1 MTVEDRGGDA
11 ETVRLRQ
18 GYGGQAARFTEV
30 LMKRREFLVGAAGIV
45 GAAGLGLGQGQ
56 APGAPGQP
64 PPSQEGGRGGRGG
77 GGRGGSANV
86 PAAKLARIAIMT
98 LNHGSMLKLPWNA
111 NPNPNQTLAL
121 MDLPQYYIDT
131 YGVRDVEFQHGHV
144 AQDTRNPDAAFFKE
158 LKAKFDAVGSR
169 ANQINIE
176 IGTMAQMGADGK
188 AAALA
193 GDARATWLETAK
205 KWADVS
211 PLLGIKRLML
221 NQGALT
227 DDSKEGVISLWKELQ
242 DYARPKEIM
251 ISNETRGT
259 GFPTPGGRGGQAA
272 APAPPPAPAMPEE
285 ERLRYV
291 WGILNECIEKS
302 GGYSNLDFGGAGRFR
317 NQQQLHDAIKG
328 MMNRNAGSMHIKS
341 SPDWDIGK
349 AVAFAES
356 IGFRGLYTIEVN
368 PDPAIRIVY
377 NTILANIA

>member
-1 MTVEDRGGDA
+1 
-11 ETVRLRQ
+11 
-18 GYGGQAARFTEV
+18 
-30 LMKRREFLVGAAGIV
+30 MKRREFLVGAAGIV
-45 GAAGLGLGQGQ
+45 GAAGLGLGQSQ
-56 APGAPGQP
+56 APGAGQAP
-64 PPSQEGGRGGRGG
+64 AGQDGGRGGRGG
-77 GGRGGSANV
+77 GGRGGPANV

-131 YGVRDVEFQHGHV
+131 YGVRDVEFQHGHL
-144 AQDTRNPDAAFFKE
+144 AQDGRNPDSAFFKE

-176 IGTMAQMGADGK
+176 IGTMAQMGPDGK
-188 AAALA
+188 ATALA
-193 GDARATWLETAK
+193 GEARANWLETAK
-205 KWADVS
+205 KWVDVS
-211 PLLGIKRLML
+211 PVLGIKRLML

-242 DYARPKEIM
+242 DYARPKGIM
-251 ISNETRGT
+251 ISAETRGT
-259 GFPTPGGRGGQAA
+259 GAPTAGGRGAAGQAA
-272 APAPPPAPAMPEE
+272 PSAPPSAPAMPEP

-302 GGYSNLDFGGAGRFR
+302 GGYSNLDFGGAGRFK
-317 NQQQLHDAIKG
+317 NQQQLHEAIKG
-328 MMNRNAGSMHIKS
+328 LMKRSAGSMHIKS
-341 SPDWDIGK
+341 SPDWDIGR
-349 AVAFAES
+349 AIAFAES
-356 IGFRGLYTIEVN
+356 IGFQGLYTIEVN

>member
-1 MTVEDRGGDA
+1 M
-11 ETVRLRQ
+11 
-18 GYGGQAARFTEV
+18 
-30 LMKRREFLVGAAGIV
+30 
-45 GAAGLGLGQGQ
+45 
-56 APGAPGQP
+56 
-64 PPSQEGGRGGRGG
+64 
-77 GGRGGSANV
+77 

-98 LNHGSMLKLPWNA
+98 LNHGSMLKLPWNT

-121 MDLPQYYIDT
+121 MDLPQYHIDT

-144 AQDTRNPDAAFFKE
+144 AQDTSNPDAAFFKE
-158 LKAKFDAVGSR
+158 MKAKFDAVGSR

-176 IGTMAQMGADGK
+176 IGTMAQMGPDGK

-193 GDARATWLETAK
+193 GEARATWLATAK
-205 KWADVS
+205 KWVDVA

-242 DYARPKEIM
+242 DYATAERDHDLQRNPRQRRAD
-251 ISNETRGT
+251 S
-259 GFPTPGGRGGQAA
+259 QAA
-272 APAPPPAPAMPEE
+272 AAAVEAQRTRRRRHRRRQRPSLPEP

-328 MMNRNAGSMHIKS
+328 MMKRSSGSMHIKS
-341 SPDWDIGK
+341 SPDWDIGR

-356 IGFRGLYTIEVN
+356 IGFKGLYTIEVN

>member
-1 MTVEDRGGDA
+1 
-11 ETVRLRQ
+11 
-18 GYGGQAARFTEV
+18 
-30 LMKRREFLVGAAGIV
+30 MKRRAFLIGTAGVV
-45 GAAGLGLGQGQ
+45 GAAGLGFAQGQPPAGPAGQ
-56 APGAPGQP
+56 APPAGQGA
-64 PPSQEGGRGGRGG
+64 SRGGRGG
-77 GGRGGSANV
+77 GRGGPANV
-86 PAAKLARIAIMT
+86 PEAKLARIAIMT
-98 LNHGSMLKLPWNA
+98 LNHGSMLRLPWNA
-111 NPNPNQTLAL
+111 TPNPNQTLAL
-121 MDLPQYYIDT
+121 MDLPEYYIDT
-131 YGVRDVEFQHGHV
+131 YGVRDVEFQHGHL
-144 AQDTRNPDAAFFKE
+144 AQDTTNPDPAFFKE
-158 LKAKFDAVGSR
+158 VKAKFDAVGSR

-176 IGTMAQMGADGK
+176 IGTMAQLGADGR

-193 GDARATWLETAK
+193 GEARANWLATAK
-205 KWADVS
+205 RWVDAS

-242 DYARPKEIM
+242 DYATPKGIM
-251 ISNETRGT
+251 ISAETRGS
-259 GFPTPGGRGGQAA
+259 GVPMPGGRGQGQAA
-272 APAPPPAPAMPEE
+272 APAPPPAPEMPES

-328 MMNRNAGSMHIKS
+328 LMKRSAGSMHIKS
-341 SPDWDIGK
+341 SPDWDIGR

-356 IGFRGLYTIEVN
+356 IGYKGLYTIEVN

>member
-1 MTVEDRGGDA
+1 
-11 ETVRLRQ
+11 
-18 GYGGQAARFTEV
+18 
-30 LMKRREFLVGAAGIV
+30 MKRREFLLGAAGAA
-45 GAAGLGLGQGQ
+45 GAAGVGWAQGQ
-56 APGAPGQP
+56 APAGQSP
-64 PPSQEGGRGGRGG
+64 PAGQGQGRGGRGG
-77 GGRGGSANV
+77 GGGRGGPANV

-111 NPNPNQTLAL
+111 APNANQTLAL
-121 MDLPQYYIDT
+121 LDVPQYYIDT
-131 YGVRDVEFQHGHV
+131 YGVRNVEFQHAHV
-144 AQDTRNPDAAFFKE
+144 AQDTTNPDPAFFKE

-193 GDARATWLETAK
+193 GDARAAWLTTAK
-205 KWADVS
+205 KWVDVA

-221 NQGALT
+221 NQGVLT
-227 DDSKEGVISLWKELQ
+227 DDSKEGVTSLWKDLQ

-251 ISNETRGT
+251 ISNETRGS
-259 GFPTPGGRGGQAA
+259 GVPTAGGRGGAGQP
-272 APAPPPAPAMPEE
+272 APAPPDMPEP

-291 WGILNECIEKS
+291 WGILNECVEKS

-328 MMNRNAGSMHIKS
+328 LMPRNAGSLHIKS

-356 IGFRGLYTIEVN
+356 IGFKGLYTIEVN

>member
-1 MTVEDRGGDA
+1 
-11 ETVRLRQ
+11 
-18 GYGGQAARFTEV
+18 
-30 LMKRREFLVGAAGIV
+30 MKRRAFLIGTAGVV
-45 GAAGLGLGQGQ
+45 GAAGLGVAQGQ
-56 APGAPGQP
+56 APAGPPGQTP
-64 PPSQEGGRGGRGG
+64 PAGQGRGG
-77 GGRGGSANV
+77 GGRGRGGPANV

-98 LNHGSMLKLPWNA
+98 LNHGSMLKLPWNT

-144 AQDTRNPDAAFFKE
+144 AQDTTNPDAAFFKE

-176 IGTMAQMGADGK
+176 IGTMAQLGPDGK

-193 GDARATWLETAK
+193 GEARATWLATAK
-205 KWADVS
+205 RWVDVA

-242 DYARPKEIM
+242 DYATPKAIM
-251 ISNETRGT
+251 ISNETRGS
-259 GFPTPGGRGGQAA
+259 GMPMPGGRGGRGAA
-272 APAPPPAPAMPEE
+272 DPSPAPPPPPAPELPEP

-328 MMNRNAGSMHIKS
+328 MMKRSAGSMHLKS

-349 AVAFAES
+349 AVAVAES
-356 IGFRGLYTIEVN
+356 IGYTGLYTLEVSQ
-368 PDPAIRIVY
+368 DPAIRIVY

>member
-1 MTVEDRGGDA
+1 
-11 ETVRLRQ
+11 
-18 GYGGQAARFTEV
+18 
-30 LMKRREFLVGAAGIV
+30 
-45 GAAGLGLGQGQ
+45 
-56 APGAPGQP
+56 
-64 PPSQEGGRGGRGG
+64 
-77 GGRGGSANV
+77 V

-98 LNHGSMLKLPWNA
+98 LNHGSMLRLPWNT

-121 MDLPQYYIDT
+121 MDLPQYYVDM
-131 YGVRDVEFQHGHV
+131 YGVRNVEFQHTHV
-144 AQDTRNPDAAFFKE
+144 AQDTTNPDPAFFKE
-158 LKAKFDAVGSR
+158 MKAKLDAVGSR

-176 IGTMAQMGADGK
+176 IGTMAQLGADGK
-188 AAALA
+188 AVALA
-193 GDARATWLETAK
+193 GDARATWLTTAR
-205 KWADVS
+205 KWVDAA

-227 DDSKEGVISLWKELQ
+227 DESKDGVSSLWKELQ
-242 DYARPKEIM
+242 DYARPKQIM
-251 ISNETRGT
+251 ISNETRGS
-259 GFPTPGGRGGQAA
+259 GVPTPGGRGGAGQ
-272 APAPPPAPAMPEE
+272 APPPPPAQPAMPEP

-291 WGILNECIEKS
+291 WGILNECVEKS

-328 MMNRNAGSMHIKS
+328 LMSRNSGSMHIKS

-356 IGFRGLYTIEVN
+356 IGYQGLYTIEVN

>member
-1 MTVEDRGGDA
+1 
-11 ETVRLRQ
+11 
-18 GYGGQAARFTEV
+18 
-30 LMKRREFLVGAAGIV
+30 MKRRAFLLGAAGVVGAAGI
-45 GAAGLGLGQGQ
+45 GFGEGQTPAGPAPAGQ
-56 APGAPGQP
+56 APAGQA
-64 PPSQEGGRGGRGG
+64 GGRGGRGR
-77 GGRGGSANV
+77 GRGGPANV

-98 LNHGSMLKLPWNA
+98 LNHGSILKLPWHTESDTNR
-111 NPNPNQTLAL
+111 TLAL
-121 MDLPQYYIDT
+121 LDLPQYYIDT
-131 YGVRDVEFQHGHV
+131 YGVRDVEFQHGHL
-144 AQDTRNPDAAFFKE
+144 AQDTTNPDPAFFKE

-176 IGTMAQMGADGK
+176 IGTMAQLGPDGK

-193 GDARATWLETAK
+193 GEARATWLATAK
-205 KWADVS
+205 KWVDVS

-242 DYARPKEIM
+242 DYATPKKIM
-251 ISNETRGT
+251 ISNETRGS
-259 GFPTPGGRGGQAA
+259 GQPMPGGRGGGGGQG
-272 APAPPPAPAMPEE
+272 APAAQPPEMPEE

-291 WGILNECIEKS
+291 WGILRECIEKS

-328 MMNRNAGSMHIKS
+328 LMPRSAGSMHIKS

-349 AVAFAES
+349 AIAFSES
-356 IGFRGLYTIEVN
+356 IGFKGLYTIEVN

>member
-1 MTVEDRGGDA
+1 M
-11 ETVRLRQ
+11 
-18 GYGGQAARFTEV
+18 
-30 LMKRREFLVGAAGIV
+30 
-45 GAAGLGLGQGQ
+45 
-56 APGAPGQP
+56 
-64 PPSQEGGRGGRGG
+64 
-77 GGRGGSANV
+77 
-86 PAAKLARIAIMT
+86 PAAKLARIAIMS
-98 LNHGSMLKLPWNA
+98 LNHGQMLKLPWNA

-121 MDLPQYYIDT
+121 MDLPQYYIDM
-131 YGVRDVEFQHGHV
+131 YGVRNVEFQHSHL
-144 AQDTRNPDAAFFKE
+144 AQDTTNPDPAFFKE
-158 LKAKFDAVGSR
+158 FKAKFDAVGSR

-176 IGTMAQMGADGK
+176 IGTMAQLGADGK

-193 GDARATWLETAK
+193 GEARQTWLTTAR
-205 KWADVS
+205 KWVDAA

-227 DDSKEGVISLWKELQ
+227 DDSKEGVASLWKDLQ
-242 DYARPKEIM
+242 DYARPKQIM
-251 ISNETRGT
+251 ISNETRGS
-259 GFPTPGGRGGQAA
+259 GVPTPGGRGAA
-272 APAPPPAPAMPEE
+272 AQPPPPSAQPAMPEP

-291 WGILNECIEKS
+291 WGILNECVEKS

-328 MMNRNAGSMHIKS
+328 LMSRNAGSMHIKS

-356 IGFRGLYTIEVN
+356 IGFQGLYTIEVN

>member
-1 MTVEDRGGDA
+1 MR
-11 ETVRLRQ
+11 
-18 GYGGQAARFTEV
+18 
-30 LMKRREFLVGAAGIV
+30 RREFLLGAAGV
-45 GAAGLGLGQGQ
+45 AGAGGLGWAQEQTPAGQ
-56 APGAPGQP
+56 APPAGQGA
-64 PPSQEGGRGGRGG
+64 GRGGRGG
-77 GGRGGSANV
+77 GGGRGGPANA

-111 NPNPNQTLAL
+111 SPNANQTLEL

-131 YGVRDVEFQHGHV
+131 YGVRNVEFQHSHV
-144 AQDTRNPDAAFFKE
+144 AQDTTNPDPAFFKE

-193 GDARATWLETAK
+193 GDARAAWLTTAR
-205 KWADVS
+205 KWVDVA

-259 GFPTPGGRGGQAA
+259 GAPTAGGRGAAGQL
-272 APAPPPAPAMPEE
+272 PAPPPTPPTMPEP

-317 NQQQLHDAIKG
+317 DQQQLHDAIKG
-328 MMNRNAGSMHIKS
+328 MMSRSAGSMHIKS

-349 AVAFAES
+349 AIAFAES
-356 IGFRGLYTIEVN
+356 IGFKGLYTIEVSS
-368 PDPAIRIVY
+368 DPAIRIVY

>member
-1 MTVEDRGGDA
+1 MR
-11 ETVRLRQ
+11 
-18 GYGGQAARFTEV
+18 
-30 LMKRREFLVGAAGIV
+30 RREFLLGAAGV
-45 GAAGLGLGQGQ
+45 AGTAGLGWGQGQ
-56 APGAPGQP
+56 PPAGQAPPAGQGA
-64 PPSQEGGRGGRGG
+64 GRGGRGG
-77 GGRGGSANV
+77 GGGRGGPANV

-111 NPNPNQTLAL
+111 SPNANQTLAL
-121 MDLPQYYIDT
+121 MDLPQYYIDM
-131 YGVRDVEFQHGHV
+131 YGVRNVEFQHGHV
-144 AQDTRNPDAAFFKE
+144 AQDTSNPDPAFFKE

-193 GDARATWLETAK
+193 GEARATWLTTAR
-205 KWADVS
+205 KWVDVA

-242 DYARPKEIM
+242 DHARPKEIM

-259 GFPTPGGRGGQAA
+259 GFPTATGRGGAGQ
-272 APAPPPAPAMPEE
+272 PTAPPPSPAPTMPEP

-291 WGILNECIEKS
+291 WGILNECVEKS

-317 NQQQLHDAIKG
+317 DQQQLHDAIKG
-328 MMNRNAGSMHIKS
+328 LMGRSAGSMHIKS

-349 AVAFAES
+349 AIAFSES
-356 IGFRGLYTIEVN
+356 IGFKGLYTIEVN

>member
-1 MTVEDRGGDA
+1 M
-11 ETVRLRQ
+11 
-18 GYGGQAARFTEV
+18 
-30 LMKRREFLVGAAGIV
+30 RRRAFLFGAAGVV
-45 GAAGLGLGQGQ
+45 GTAGLSWGQAQPPAGQ
-56 APGAPGQP
+56 APATGQGA
-64 PPSQEGGRGGRGG
+64 GRGGAGGG
-77 GGRGGSANV
+77 GGRGGPANV
-86 PAAKLARIAIMT
+86 PAAKLARIAIMS
-98 LNHGSMLKLPWNA
+98 LNHGSMLRLPWNA
-111 NPNPNQTLAL
+111 TPNPNQTLAL
-121 MDLPQYYIDT
+121 MDLPQYYIDM
-131 YGVRDVEFQHGHV
+131 YGVRNVEFQHNHL
-144 AQDTRNPDAAFFKE
+144 AQDTTNPDPAFFKE

-176 IGTMAQMGADGK
+176 IGSMAQLGADGK
-188 AAALA
+188 AVALA
-193 GDARATWLETAK
+193 GDARATWITTAR
-205 KWADVS
+205 KWVDVA

-227 DDSKEGVISLWKELQ
+227 DDSKAGVTSLWKELQ

-251 ISNETRGT
+251 ISNETRGA
-259 GFPTPGGRGGQAA
+259 GVPTPGGRGGAGQA
-272 APAPPPAPAMPEE
+272 APAPPPAAPAMPED

-291 WGILNECIEKS
+291 WGILNECVEKS

-328 MMNRNAGSMHIKS
+328 LLPRNSGSMHIKS
-341 SPDWDIGK
+341 SPDWDIGR

>member
-1 MTVEDRGGDA
+1 
-11 ETVRLRQ
+11 
-18 GYGGQAARFTEV
+18 
-30 LMKRREFLVGAAGIV
+30 MKRREFLLGAAGV
-45 GAAGLGLGQGQ
+45 AGTAGLGWGQGQ
-56 APGAPGQP
+56 TPAGQAQP
-64 PPSQEGGRGGRGG
+64 AGQGGGRGG
-77 GGRGGSANV
+77 GGGGRGGPANV

-98 LNHGSMLKLPWNA
+98 LNHGSMLRLPWNT

-121 MDLPQYYIDT
+121 MDLPQYYVDM
-131 YGVRDVEFQHGHV
+131 YGVRNVEFQHTHV
-144 AQDTRNPDAAFFKE
+144 AQDTTNPDPAFFKE
-158 LKAKFDAVGSR
+158 MKAKLDAVGSR

-176 IGTMAQMGADGK
+176 IGTMAQLGADGK
-188 AAALA
+188 AVALA
-193 GDARATWLETAK
+193 GDARATWLTTAR
-205 KWADVS
+205 KWVDAA

-227 DDSKEGVISLWKELQ
+227 DESKDGVSSLWKELQ
-242 DYARPKEIM
+242 DYARPKQIM
-251 ISNETRGT
+251 ISNETRGS
-259 GFPTPGGRGGQAA
+259 GVPTPGGRGGAGQ
-272 APAPPPAPAMPEE
+272 APPPPPAQPAMPEP

-291 WGILNECIEKS
+291 WGILNECVEKS

-328 MMNRNAGSMHIKS
+328 LMSGNSGSMHIKS

-356 IGFRGLYTIEVN
+356 IGYQGLYTIEVN